1 MKGLKVF
8 AAVLLLTAGWRCALP
23 ALTFLE
29 QVRAKI
35 NASRPFRADFV
46 QQVMIDG
53 ELNLEE
59 SGFIVFADS
68 TRMKWQYLR
77 PDFKTFILEN
87 GRFQFYERE
96 NNQLLK
102 GRIDPR
108 NEQLIWDLL
117 CSPKPGQSSRW
128 DERTRTILL
137 RVEDGSGRQE
147 LKIKIAA
154 DFLPE
159 RVEQTSASEVT
170 NVYLFRNF
178 RTGIVLA
185 DGEFA
190 LNLPE
195 SVEIIETE

>member
-1 MKGLKVF
+1 
-8 AAVLLLTAGWRCALP
+8 
-23 ALTFLE
+23 LE

-35 NASRPFRADFV
+35 NDSRPFRADFV